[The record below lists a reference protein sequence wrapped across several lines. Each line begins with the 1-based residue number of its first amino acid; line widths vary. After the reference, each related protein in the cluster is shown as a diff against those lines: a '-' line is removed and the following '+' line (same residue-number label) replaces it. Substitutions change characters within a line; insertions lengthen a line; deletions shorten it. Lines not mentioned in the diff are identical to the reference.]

1 MRVRIRYIAE
11 LLYALPFPPRR
22 IAYYGVALTANEL
35 RWPQGMNRPEAGGN
49 RPFRKRPEMAVRKGS
64 DLARKRTFVQL
75 ANSTEVVMGW
85 RGIAVTA
92 AVVILIMI
100 ALFYS
105 GAFMHGDP

>member
-1 MRVRIRYIAE
+1 
-11 LLYALPFPPRR
+11 
-22 IAYYGVALTANEL
+22 
-35 RWPQGMNRPEAGGN
+35 
-49 RPFRKRPEMAVRKGS
+49 
-64 DLARKRTFVQL
+64 
-75 ANSTEVVMGW
+75 MGW